1 MTMRVAVAGL
11 GWWGKQIIRCL
22 KSSPRFEILYGVDPT
37 PPADAAEFLKSAGVA
52 YEADLDLA
60 LHDPKVE
67 AVILATPHSLHEA
80 QVLEVVA
87 AGKNVF
93 CEKPLTMTADGARRV
108 LAATAK
114 AGKVLGIGHER
125 RYEPAFEELA
135 RIIHGG
141 EIGRLL
147 LLDANVSH
155 DLFRS
160 IDRSNWRLNSAHAP
174 AGMMTAVGIHLTDLF
189 VHFAG
194 APAEVRARTAT
205 MVFDPPA
212 EDFVTAG
219 IVFKSGVRA
228 SLTSLSATPF
238 YGRFTAYGDQ
248 GWVEIVSEAN
258 VDKGKPT
265 ILTRNDRN
273 GRRSVTYQ
281 ANDTVLANFEAW
293 ADAVEKKKP
302 YRFSVD
308 ELLQNIVLFE
318 GIVTSARQGGIPVT
332 F

>member
-1 MTMRVAVAGL
+1 MRVAVAGL

-22 KSSPRFEILYGVDPT
+22 KGSPRFEVLYGIDPT
-37 PPADAAEFLKSAGVA
+37 PPADAAEFLKSSGVA
-52 YEADLDLA
+52 YEAELDAA
-60 LHDPKVE
+60 LHDPRVE
-67 AVILATPHSLHEA
+67 AVVLATPHSLHEA
-80 QVLEVVA
+80 QVLAVVA
-87 AGKNVF
+87 AGKSVF

-135 RIIHGG
+135 RIIRSG

-147 LLDANVSH
+147 LMEANVSH
-155 DLFRS
+155 DLFRN
-160 IDRSNWRLNSAHAP
+160 IDRSNWRLNSTHAP

-189 VHFAG
+189 VNFAG
-194 APAEVRARTAT
+194 PPAEVRARTASL
-205 MVFDPPA
+205 VFEPPA

-219 IVFKSGVRA
+219 IVFKSGTRA
-228 SLTSLSATPF
+228 TITSLSATPY
-238 YGRFTAYGDQ
+238 YGRFTAFGDQ

-265 ILTRNDRN
+265 ILTRGDRD

-281 ANDTVLANFEAW
+281 AIDTVLLNFEAW
-293 ADAVEKKKP
+293 ADAVEGRKA
-302 YRFSVD
+302 YRFTSD

-318 GIVTSARQGGIPVT
+318 GIVTSARQGGAPVA